1 MNNLI
6 PMKFKPA
13 GKRKFVFVL
22 ILSAAVWPAGCGLFS
37 SNDSVHIEWVDEN
50 LSDYVVIT
58 YNKQRNFEKFG
69 VIDPVTGD
77 VLDTFDGFA
86 GEDFITDIV
95 PTPDGRHLYVSISPN
110 LLRVT
115 EGTVYKVDVLTW
127 EMQEVYHEATFLKR
141 GHDHELYFVTAPDS
155 TGKDRTFGRIDPA
168 TDNFIELTT
177 IDIAF
182 PVQASLA
189 FDVDYNR
196 SLVYYIDEQNRLN
209 RKNYETGEHS
219 YILEEYG
226 GFWRPGYIHISY
238 SGDYLF
244 FPGGPVI
251 NLRTEKIIG
260 SVSSDNQGRIVSRR
274 DEKEVYFSDPGRLWS
289 LTNDHFTGKI
299 TVYSTQHNGETGSF
313 YLFHESGQPVRSI
326 EAHLTFND
334 RYLVVG
340 GRGCGFVT
348 VDLKTRDYLNLH
360 CYRDIDL
367 YPFYLFLTRRVH

>member
-1 MNNLI
+1 MLNKYQFRNLFI
-6 PMKFKPA
+6 IILM
-13 GKRKFVFVL
+13 VL
-22 ILSAAVWPAGCGLFS
+22 PIYQCGIFGS
-37 SNDSVHIEWVDEN
+37 DDRVQIDWVDED

-58 YNKQRNFEKFG
+58 YNKQRDFEKFG

-86 GEDFITDIV
+86 GDDFVVDIV
-95 PTPDGRHLYVSISPN
+95 PTPDGRHLYVSTSPSRP
-110 LLRVT
+110 RVS

-141 GHDHELYFVTAPDS
+141 GHDHELYFVTTPDS
-155 TGKDRTFGRIDPA
+155 TGRDRTFGRIDPA

-177 IDIAF
+177 IDIPF
-182 PVQASLA
+182 LYDVNWLY
-189 FDVDYNR
+189 DVDRTR
-196 SLVYYIDEQNRLN
+196 SLVYYPDQQGRLN

-219 YILEEYG
+219 FIVEEYG
-226 GFWRPGYIHISY
+226 GFWAHGYIHISY

-251 NLRTEKIIG
+251 DLRTEEIIG

-274 DEKEVYFSDPGRLWS
+274 DEKEVYFSDPGRMWS

-299 TVYSTQHNGETGSF
+299 TVYNTQRNRETNSF
-313 YLFHESGQPVRSI
+313 HLFHESGRPVRSI
-326 EAHLTFND
+326 EAHLTFNE

-340 GRGCGFVT
+340 GRGCGFIT
-348 VDLKTRDYLNLH
+348 VDLKTREKLSFH
-360 CYRDIDL
+360 CYRDMDL
-367 YPFYLFLTRRVH
+367 YPFYLFLARRVHEPIQ